1 VFVYQTAPAAFPTAL
16 RPTIDIPDA
25 IDIASFGGNTPVA
38 RTFADQLDNLFA
50 TLFAKAPAGPQTIQV
65 ATYYTISLNSALPDV
80 GKLPMPIS
88 FLPPTPMQPK
98 LAALH
103 ATASTQDVLTQQEV
117 IAALR
122 AGVYAWCSAFGPQA
136 GGDLVF
142 NLTVMTSLQ
151 GEGLP
156 PMPLLVLE
164 QLTLHYKDW
173 SDHPALLTAESEA
186 AE

>member
-1 VFVYQTAPAAFPTAL
+1 L
-16 RPTIDIPDA
+16 RPTIDIPDE

-65 ATYYTISLNSALPDV
+65 AAYYTISLNSGLPDV
-80 GKLPMPIS
+80 GTLPIPIL
-88 FLPPTPMQPK
+88 FLPPTAMQPK
-98 LAALH
+98 LATALH
-103 ATASTQDVLTQQEV
+103 AAALEQEVLTQQQV

-122 AGVYAWCSAFGPQA
+122 AGVYAWCSAFAPQA

-142 NLTVMTSLQ
+142 NLTIMTSLQ

-173 SDHPALLTAESEA
+173 SDHPALIAGQSEA